1 MITETGTPARPTT
14 ITASFFGYLLST
26 LASVIA
32 GVVLLGSKQQL
43 VDALRK
49 ANDNNTGDKLTD
61 DQIQKAASLGLTTA
75 VIVIAVFALVYLLL
89 AFRLR
94 AGRNWARIVLTVFVV
109 FQVISLVTLQGTS
122 VVSYISTGISVIATV
137 LAYLPDSNAYIRE
150 AKRAQ

>member
-1 MITETGTPARPTT
+1 MITETGTPSRPTT

-32 GVVLLGSKQQL
+32 GVILLGSRQQL

-49 ANDNNTGDKLTD
+49 ANDTNTGNRLTE
-61 DQIQKAASLGLTTA
+61 DQIQHAASLGQTTA
-75 VIVIAVFALVYLLL
+75 IVVVVLFALVYLLL

-94 AGRNWARIVLTVFVV
+94 AGRNWARIVLTVFVA

-122 VVSYISTGISVIATV
+122 AVSYISTGISVIATV
-137 LAYLPDSNAYIRE
+137 LAYLPDSNAYLRGV
-150 AKRAQ
+150 KRAQ